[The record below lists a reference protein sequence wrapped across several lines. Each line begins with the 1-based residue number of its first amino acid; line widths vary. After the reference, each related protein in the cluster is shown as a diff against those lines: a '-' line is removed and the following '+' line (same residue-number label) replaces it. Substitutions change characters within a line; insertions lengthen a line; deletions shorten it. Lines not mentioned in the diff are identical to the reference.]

1 MLERASSSFGTGVK
15 AQVDGFRIAGK
26 TGTAQKAE
34 NGGYSKNRYIASFVG
49 IAPLDN
55 PRFVI
60 AVMVDEPKGVRTGGQ
75 VAAPIFSKIASD
87 ALTRLQMSPN
97 QPKQVLPK
105 TAFLKSSSR

>member
-1 MLERASSSFGTGVK
+1 MLERATSSSGTGKK

-34 NGGYSKNRYIASFVG
+34 NGGYSKDKYIASFVG
-49 IAPLDN
+49 IAPIDK

-75 VAAPIFSKIASD
+75 VAAPIFSKIAGD
-87 ALTRLQMSPN
+87 ALRRLQMSPDQLN
-97 QPKQVLPK
+97 QILPK
-105 TAFLKSSSR
+105 TAFLEPPLP

>member
-1 MLERASSSFGTGVK
+1 MLERASSSLGTGVK

-49 IAPLDN
+49 IAPVDK

-60 AVMVDEPKGVRTGGQ
+60 AIMV
-75 VAAPIFSKIASD
+75 
-87 ALTRLQMSPN
+87 N
-97 QPKQVLPK
+97 
-105 TAFLKSSSR
+105 